1 MEGELKIFE
10 LDGAK
15 YFLVDTLSMVENTY
29 YYFSNLLNNRDVLL
43 LKDKGQDDQNMIS
56 VDDNEEFN
64 YVLSLFYDKFR
75 KKISDVA

>member
-10 LDGAK
+10 LDGVK

-43 LKDKGQDDQNMIS
+43 LKDKGQEDQMMIS

-64 YVLSLFYDKFR
+64 YILSLFYDKFR
-75 KKISDVA
+75 NKIQDVA